1 MTDETNMRKEFKK
14 ASNDL
19 ISFTQQYDVD
29 ITNYTIDNQKSMAEY
44 DDTLADL
51 KAIKEDYDM
60 RVEEKRKRD
69 EIAAI
74 MQLKN
79 DMQKAKMEKLERA
92 TEYM

>member
-1 MTDETNMRKEFKK
+1 MTDESNMRKEFKK

-44 DDTLADL
+44 DDTMADL
-51 KAIKEDYDM
+51 KAIKEDYEM

-74 MQLKN
+74 MQHKN
-79 DMQKAKMEKLERA
+79 DL
-92 TEYM
+92 

>member
-1 MTDETNMRKEFKK
+1 
-14 ASNDL
+14 
-19 ISFTQQYDVD
+19 
-29 ITNYTIDNQKSMAEY
+29 MAEY

-74 MQLKN
+74 MQHKN
-79 DMQKAKMEKLERA
+79 DIQKEQMEKLERA
-92 TEYM
+92 TEFI